1 MLERYLIPLAPYAL
15 LAMAC
20 CVALFVFVSLHK
32 EIWRLKVRLA
42 RREKT
47 DQASVQNI
55 HVKVTDFDAR
65 LHDVEE
71 NTGIAVPPTFVK
83 SSLNLNKRTQV
94 VRMSRRGETA
104 ASIASSL
111 SIPRKEVDLLLKVY
125 GLMLKSSNEITS

>member
-20 CVALFVFVSLHK
+20 CVSLFLFVSLHK

-47 DQASVQNI
+47 DHASVQNI
-55 HVKVTDFDAR
+55 QVKVTDFDAR

-71 NTGIAVPPTFVK
+71 NTGIAVPATFVK

-125 GLMLKSSNEITS
+125 RLMLKSSNEITS

>member
-15 LAMAC
+15 LALAC
-20 CVALFVFVSLHK
+20 IVSLLLFVSVQR
-32 EIWRLKVRLA
+32 EIWRLKTRLA

-47 DQASVQNI
+47 DKASTQNI

-71 NTGIAVPPTFVK
+71 NTGIALPSTFVK

-94 VRMSRRGETA
+94 IRMSRRGETA
-104 ASIASSL
+104 SSIASSL
-111 SIPRKEVDLLLKVY
+111 SIPRKEVELLLKVY
-125 GLMLKSSNEITS
+125 GLMLNSSSEIT